1 MAPIVV
7 LALALLPA
15 PLPVVIVPLMI
26 APVLPPPPAVPF
38 MASSGSCGNGRL
50 PRELNFCML
59 AVRELTLPVWF
70 VVDAAAAAD
79 VRLVVGG
86 PGVAC

>member
-7 LALALLPA
+7 LAVPLLPA

-26 APVLPPPPAVPF
+26 PALPPVLPPPPAVPF

-50 PRELNFCML
+50 PSELNFCML
-59 AVRELTLPVWF
+59 AVRELALPAWF
-70 VVDAAAAAD
+70 VVDAAAK
-79 VRLVVGG
+79 VVVGG